1 MQIREIVFDTET
13 TGLSPQ
19 RGDRLIEIGCVE
31 LIDKKPTGRE
41 FHRYCHPE
49 TTIVGAGA
57 YDVHKISM
65 DFLEGKPFFRDI
77 ADDLLEFIGDATLV
91 AHNARFDMGFV
102 NMELE
107 RSGRNPI
114 PNTQVVDTLWI
125 ARKRVP
131 DLAKHT
137 LDYLCDHFQIDKSE
151 RDDKGHGALL
161 DSQILA
167 EVYYALVVEREQ
179 KLFGDKKEKKVSVE
193 AKREFKEPR
202 SFETP
207 AADFANHTAFVDG
220 MKNSLWKKED

>member
-1 MQIREIVFDTET
+1 MREIVFDTET

-31 LIDKKPTGRE
+31 LIDKKPTGKE
-41 FHRYCHPE
+41 FHAYCHPE

-65 DFLEGKPFFRDI
+65 EFLEGKPFFRDI
-77 ADDLLEFIGDATLV
+77 AQDLLDFIGDATLV

-107 RSGRNPI
+107 RAGRKAI
-114 PNTQVVDTLWI
+114 PSTQVIDTLWI

-137 LDYLCDHFQIDKSE
+137 LDYLCDHFGIDKTE
-151 RDDKGHGALL
+151 REDKGHGALL

-167 EVYYALVVEREQ
+167 EVYFALVVDREQ
-179 KLFGDKKEKKVSVE
+179 KLFSAKKDKKTSVE
-193 AKREFKEPR
+193 IKREFKEPR
-202 SFETP
+202 SFEIP
-207 AADFANHTAFVDG
+207 VADLENHMSFISG
-220 MKNSLWKKED
+220 MKKTFWKKGE